1 LSPAVSMKK
10 ENNLVQ
16 VKDLKKYFPIQGGL
30 FKKTTGFIKAVDGIS
45 FSIDRG
51 EALGF
56 VGESGC
62 GKTTMGRTIL
72 RLIEPTGGKILID
85 QVDVTGLG
93 EEALRE
99 MRRHFQIVFQDPLS
113 SLNPRMIIRDIVSE
127 PFIVH
132 GIKDRREIE
141 HRVDEL
147 IRMVGLMEEH
157 KNRYSHELSGGQRQ
171 RIGIARALALNPKF
185 LVLDE
190 PTSSLDVS
198 TQAQILNLLQ
208 DLQRELHLTY
218 LFISHNLSVVKYMS
232 QTIAVMY
239 LSKIV
244 EMAPKIEFFKEQ
256 LHPYS
261 KALCAGVPI
270 VERKFRKEKV
280 VLKGEVP
287 SPLNPPSGCGF
298 HLRCSYVKKE
308 CREERPELKEISEGH
323 WVACHL

>member
-1 LSPAVSMKK
+1 MKIK
-10 ENNLVQ
+10 NNLVK
-16 VKDLKKYFPIQGGL
+16 VKDLKKYFPFQGGL

-45 FSIDRG
+45 FSIDMG
-51 EALGF
+51 ETLGF

-62 GKTTMGRTIL
+62 GKTTMGRAIL
-72 RLIEPTGGKILID
+72 RLIEPTSGTILFD
-85 QVDVTGLG
+85 NVDVTGLG
-93 EEALRE
+93 GEALRE
-99 MRRHFQIVFQDPLS
+99 MRRHFQMVFQDHLS
-113 SLNPRMIIRDIVSE
+113 SLNPRMIIRDIISE

-132 GIKDRREIE
+132 GIKDRKVIE
-141 HRVDEL
+141 NRVDEL
-147 IRMVGLMEEH
+147 IRLVGLMEEH
-157 KNRYSHELSGGQRQ
+157 KNRYPHELSGGQRQ

-208 DLQRELHLTY
+208 DLQRELNLTY

-239 LSKIV
+239 FSKIV

-270 VERKFRKEKV
+270 VDRKFRKEKV

-287 SPLNPPSGCGF
+287 SPLNPPEGCGF
-298 HLRCSYVKKE
+298 HLRCSYMTKQ
-308 CREERPELKEISEGH
+308 CREERPELREVSEGH
-323 WVACHL
+323 WVACHLWKS

>member
-1 LSPAVSMKK
+1 MHMG
-10 ENNLVQ
+10 NNLVR
-16 VKDLKKYFPIQGGL
+16 VKDLKKYFQVQGGL
-30 FKKTTGFIKAVDGIS
+30 FKKAIGFIKAVDGIS
-45 FSIDRG
+45 FSIDQG
-51 EALGF
+51 ETLGF

-72 RLIEPTGGKILID
+72 RLIEPTSGTILFEN
-85 QVDVTGLG
+85 VDVTRLG
-93 EEALRE
+93 GEALRE
-99 MRRHFQIVFQDPLS
+99 MRHHFQMVFQDPLS
-113 SLNPRMIIRDIVSE
+113 SLNPRMIMRDIVSE

-132 GIKDRREIE
+132 GIKDQKEIE
-141 HRVDEL
+141 NRVDEL

-198 TQAQILNLLQ
+198 TQAQILNLLL
-208 DLQRELHLTY
+208 DLQRELNLTY

-270 VERKFRKEKV
+270 VDRKFRKEKV

-287 SPLNPPSGCGF
+287 SPLNLPEGCGF
-298 HLRCSYVKKE
+298 HLRCSYVTKE
-308 CREERPELKEISEGH
+308 CREERPELKEVSGGH
-323 WVACHL
+323 WVACHLWKS

>member
-1 LSPAVSMKK
+1 MG
-10 ENNLVQ
+10 NNLVR
-16 VKDLKKYFPIQGGL
+16 VEDLKKYFPVQGGL
-30 FKKTTGFIKAVDGIS
+30 LKKTVKFIKAVDGVS
-45 FSIDRG
+45 FSVDQG
-51 EALGF
+51 ETLGF

-62 GKTTMGRTIL
+62 GKTTLGRSIL
-72 RLIEPTGGKILID
+72 RLIEPTSGTILFENT
-85 QVDVTGLG
+85 DVTGLG
-93 EEALRE
+93 GEALRQ
-99 MRRHFQIVFQDPLS
+99 MRRHFQMVFQDPLS
-113 SLNPRMIIRDIVSE
+113 SLNPRMVIRDIVSE

-132 GIKDRREIE
+132 GIKDRKEIE
-141 HRVDEL
+141 NRVDEL
-147 IRMVGLMEEH
+147 IRMVDLKEEH
-157 KNRYSHELSGGQRQ
+157 KNRYPHELSGGQRQ

-198 TQAQILNLLQ
+198 TQSQILNLLQ

-244 EMAPKIEFFKEQ
+244 EMAPKFEFFREQ

-270 VERKFRKEKV
+270 VDRKFRREKV
-280 VLKGEVP
+280 ILKGEVP
-287 SPLNPPSGCGF
+287 SPLNPPPGCGF
-298 HLRCSYVKKE
+298 HLRCSYVTPM
-308 CREERPELKEISEGH
+308 CREERPELREVTKGH

>member
-1 LSPAVSMKK
+1 MPMK
-10 ENNLVQ
+10 NSLVR
-16 VKDLKKYFPIQGGL
+16 VKDLKKYFPVKGG
-30 FKKTTGFIKAVDGIS
+30 FFRKAVKFIKAVDGVS
-45 FSIDRG
+45 FSVDEG
-51 EALGF
+51 ETLGF

-62 GKTTMGRTIL
+62 GKTTLGRAIL
-72 RLIEPTGGKILID
+72 RLIEPTSGTVLFDDADVTQLGGK
-85 QVDVTGLG
+85 
-93 EEALRE
+93 ALRE
-99 MRRHFQIVFQDPLS
+99 MRRHFQMVFQDPLS
-113 SLNPRMIIRDIVSE
+113 SLNPRMVIRDIISE
-127 PFIVH
+127 PLIVH
-132 GIKDRREIE
+132 GIKDQKETESRG
-141 HRVDEL
+141 DEL
-147 IRMVGLMEEH
+147 IRMVGLTEEH
-157 KNRYSHELSGGQRQ
+157 KNRYPHELSGGQRQ

-198 TQAQILNLLQ
+198 TQSQILNLLQ

-244 EMAPKIEFFKEQ
+244 EMAPKSDFFREQ

-270 VERKFRKEKV
+270 VDRKFRREKV
-280 VLKGEVP
+280 ILKGEVP

-298 HLRCSYVKKE
+298 HQRCSYVTTL
-308 CREERPELKEISEGH
+308 CREERPELGEVSKGH
-323 WVACHL
+323 WVACHLWKG